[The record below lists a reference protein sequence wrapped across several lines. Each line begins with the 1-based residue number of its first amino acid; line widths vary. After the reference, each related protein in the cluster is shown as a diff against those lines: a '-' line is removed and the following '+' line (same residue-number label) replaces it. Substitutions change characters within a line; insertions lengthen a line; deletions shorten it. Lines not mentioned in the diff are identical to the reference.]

1 MGAQT
6 WVKVTSTSVSST
18 KYTISDISEE
28 ASYQFRISAVNDFG
42 QSAYLE
48 VPGTF
53 YLGEKDFFVV
63 VVVVVDG
70 LHI

>member
-6 WVKVTSTSVSST
+6 WIKVTSTSVSST
-18 KYTISDISEE
+18 EYTISEISEE

-53 YLGEKDFFVV
+53 YLGENFFVV
-63 VVVVVDG
+63 VVVVES

>member
-6 WVKVTSTSVSST
+6 WVKVTSTTVSRT
-18 KYTISDISEE
+18 EYTISEIPEE

-42 QSAYLE
+42 QSSYLE

-53 YLGEKDFFVV
+53 YLGEKANF
-63 VVVVVDG
+63 
-70 LHI
+70 HI